1 MSEPVLLPRL
11 LPSAISHHVGDRT
24 AGRSLAAA
32 RAGRVSELTWDA
44 ATQTVAATVTDEA
57 PAGATSSSSRT
68 AGSTGAAGYAGTAGS
83 TGTAGSS
90 PGTPSPVAHR
100 TEVVLEEYEEDSV
113 TIRFQRPGP
122 GGLWRPRASRCDCEA
137 AEACVHAG
145 AVLYRVNDLAARA
158 ASENPPAEW
167 RTVLRPL
174 LRGGSSADG
183 GGRGASS
190 AARASSALPKPLALR
205 VDLEAAT
212 SSAGASRHH
221 REVATPAHL
230 EAGAEL
236 WLGLRPVTRG
246 RKGLWIKG
254 DLSWRSFEF
263 RLAGREYDPVQ
274 GEALTRL
281 FAAASV
287 ERSYTSG
294 AVDHLWLNTI
304 TSPLLWQ
311 ALAHARDA
319 GVELLPGSGLASI
332 ELASSGEAGLDLHA
346 DETTGD
352 LQVAARVA
360 IDGETLPGARLLG
373 ACGVLEASAAAD
385 EDLLTARIAPL
396 ATAVPR
402 DLRPLLHR
410 REPLVVPAADRET
423 FLEVAYPKLR
433 ALSSMTSV
441 DGSVELPAARRPT
454 LHLTAA
460 YADGDR
466 LSLRWSWQYHDPDR
480 RLPIDQR
487 QGTRRDVDHEDAVIA
502 EAMTLWPHQPSDAAT
517 LLGGTDT
524 AEFTEKVLDAL
535 EALDHV
541 EVEVTGTRHAYRELD
556 GAPNVRITQHASPGK
571 NDWFDLGF
579 DITIEGRQIPFPS
592 LFVALARG
600 RDKLLMPDRTYFSL
614 DHPAFDTLRALI
626 REGEA
631 LSEWEPERQ
640 RISRFQVGLWDEL
653 AEAADEATASREW
666 TTTVGRLKAL
676 GDTPVPPLPTGLDA
690 DLRPYQREGYAWL
703 TLLFSQQLGGILADD
718 MGLGKTVQTLALI
731 AHAREQEPEAPPFLV
746 VAPASVLPVW
756 RREAERFTPG
766 LDVRVLEGASA
777 SRGGRDGADMDG
789 ADLVVTSYAVLRLD
803 EELFASRS
811 FQGLVLDEAQFVKN
825 RRSRTHRA
833 AQGVRAGFRLAI
845 TGTPMENSLDDL
857 WAISDLVA
865 PGLLGSSI
873 GFRKLY
879 TLPIASGEAP
889 DRMAQLRR
897 RIRPFLLRRTKEL
910 VAKELPPKHE
920 EVLTVTLS
928 PEHRAV
934 YDSVLQR
941 ERKKVLGLIDTDLDR
956 SRFIVFRSLTL
967 LRMMA
972 LDPALVDGEEYA
984 DVPSSKLE
992 ALFDRLEEVIGDGH
1006 RVLLFS
1012 QFTSY
1017 LDRVAA
1023 ELDRRGITYAHLD
1036 GSTRDRDAAVS
1047 GFRDGDAPV
1056 FLISLKAG
1064 GFGLTLTE
1072 ADYVFLLDPWWNP
1085 AAENQAVD
1093 RAHRIGQDRTVM
1105 VYRMIAEDTIEE
1117 KVLALQR
1124 RKAELF
1130 DALTDDGRAFR
1141 SAVTAEDL
1149 RELLN

>member
-24 AGRSLAAA
+24 AGKSLAAA
-32 RAGRVSELTWDA
+32 RGGSVGAVRWDESAWAVSA
-44 ATQTVAATVTDEA
+44 PVTDADGAEHRAEA
-57 PAGATSSSSRT
+57 L
-68 AGSTGAAGYAGTAGS
+68 
-83 TGTAGSS
+83 
-90 PGTPSPVAHR
+90 
-100 TEVVLEEYEEDSV
+100 LEEYEEDAVSR
-113 TIRFQRPGP
+113 RFQAPGP
-122 GGLWRPRASRCDCEA
+122 GGLWRPRSSRCDCEVG
-137 AEACVHAG
+137 EACVHVG
-145 AVLYRVNDLAARA
+145 ALLYRTNDLAVRA
-158 ASENPPAEW
+158 AREEPPAEW
-167 RTVLRPL
+167 RSVLRPL
-174 LRGGSSADG
+174 LRS
-183 GGRGASS
+183 RGAQGR
-190 AARASSALPKPLALR
+190 AGAVARPLALR
-205 VDLEAAT
+205 VDLEAGT
-212 SSAGASRHH
+212 SGTGTSRHH

-230 EAGAEL
+230 AAGAEL

-263 RLAGREYDPVQ
+263 RLAGREYDPAQ
-274 GEALTRL
+274 GEALTRI

-287 ERSYTSG
+287 ERSYSSG
-294 AVDHLWLNTI
+294 AIDHLWLNTI

-311 ALAHARDA
+311 ALAHAVDA
-319 GVELLPGSGLASI
+319 GVELLPGSGLAAI
-332 ELASSGEAGLDLHA
+332 TLAGGGEAGLDLRSERGA
-346 DETTGD
+346 GD
-352 LQVAARVA
+352 LAPGAADAAGGSDAPDRDLEVLPRFA
-360 IDGETLPGARLLG
+360 IDGESLEHGRLLG
-373 ACGVLEASAAAD
+373 GAGVLEAVPAG
-385 EDLLTARIAPL
+385 EELLAARIAPL
-396 ATAVPR
+396 SAAVPR

-410 REPLVVPAADRET
+410 REPLRVPAADREA

-433 ALSSMTSV
+433 ALSPMSSL

-454 LHLTAA
+454 LHLEAA

-466 LSLRWSWQYHDPDR
+466 LALRWSWRYHDPDR

-487 QGTRRDVDHEDAVIA
+487 QGARRDLPHEDAVIA
-502 EAMTLWPHQPSDAAT
+502 EAMTLWPQHPADSAQ
-517 LLGGTDT
+517 LLSGVDT
-524 AEFTEKVLDAL
+524 AEFTAHVLDAL
-535 EALDHV
+535 DALDHV

-556 GAPNVRITQHASPGK
+556 GAPQVRVTQHASPGK

-579 DITIEGRQIPFPS
+579 DITIDGRRIPFPS

-600 RDKLLMPDRTYFSL
+600 RDKLLMPDHTYFSL
-614 DHPAFDTLRALI
+614 DHPAFDALRELI

-631 LSEWEPERQ
+631 LAEWEPEQQ
-640 RISRFQVGLWDEL
+640 RISKFQVDMWDEL
-653 AEAADEATASREW
+653 AEIADQAEASEEWTAS
-666 TTTVGRLKAL
+666 VGLLRTLE
-676 GDTPVPPLPTGLDA
+676 DRPVPALPGALRA
-690 DLRPYQREGYAWL
+690 DLRPYQREGFAWL
-703 TLLFSQQLGGILADD
+703 ALLFAQGLGGVLADD

-731 AHAREQEPEAPPFLV
+731 AHARELAPEDPPFLV

-756 RREAERFTPG
+756 RREAERFAPA
-766 LDVRVLEGASA
+766 LRVRVLEGTSA
-777 SRGGRDGADMDG
+777 TRGGTAEEDLEGV
-789 ADLVVTSYAVLRLD
+789 DLVVTSYAVLRLD
-803 EELFASRS
+803 EELFASRR

-825 RRSRTHRA
+825 RRSRTHLA
-833 AQGVRAGFRLAI
+833 AKRVRARMRLAI

-857 WAISDLVA
+857 WAILDLVA
-865 PGLLGSSI
+865 PGLLGSAI
-873 GFRKLY
+873 GFRRRY
-879 TLPIASGEAP
+879 TLPIATGEASG
-889 DRMAQLRR
+889 RMEQLRR
-897 RIRPFLLRRTKEL
+897 RLRPFLLRRTKEL
-910 VAKELPPKHE
+910 VAKELPEKHE

-967 LRMMA
+967 LRMLA

-1012 QFTSY
+1012 QFTTY

-1023 ELDRRGITYAHLD
+1023 ELAGRGIAFAHLD

-1047 GFRDGDAPV
+1047 GFREGDAPV

-1064 GFGLTLTE
+1064 GFGLTLSE

-1093 RAHRIGQDRTVM
+1093 RAHRIGQDRQVM

-1130 DALTDDGRAFR
+1130 DSLTDGGDAFR

-1149 RELLN
+1149 RELLS

>member
-1 MSEPVLLPRL
+1 MSGSVLLPRL

-24 AGRSLAAA
+24 AGRSLASA
-32 RAGRVSELTWDA
+32 RGGSVGEVHWDEASSTVSA
-44 ATQTVAATVTDEA
+44 PVTDADGVEHRAEA
-57 PAGATSSSSRT
+57 
-68 AGSTGAAGYAGTAGS
+68 
-83 TGTAGSS
+83 
-90 PGTPSPVAHR
+90 
-100 TEVVLEEYEEDSV
+100 VLVEYEEDAVSR
-113 TIRFQRPGP
+113 RFQAPGP
-122 GGLWRPRASRCDCEA
+122 GGLWRPRSSLCDCEVG
-137 AEACVHAG
+137 EACLHVG
-145 AVLYRVNDLAARA
+145 ALLYRTNDLAVRA
-158 ASENPPAEW
+158 AKEDPPAEW
-167 RTVLRPL
+167 RSVLRPL
-174 LRGGSSADG
+174 L
-183 GGRGASS
+183 GRGTVAERSGT
-190 AARASSALPKPLALR
+190 AVAKPLALR

-212 SSAGASRHH
+212 SSAGSSRHH
-221 REVATPAHL
+221 REVATAAHL
-230 EAGAEL
+230 ASGAEL

-263 RLAGREYDPVQ
+263 RRAGREYDQAQ
-274 GEALTRL
+274 GEALTRI

-294 AVDHLWLNTI
+294 AVDHLWLNSI

-311 ALAHARDA
+311 ALAHALDA
-319 GVELLPGSGLASI
+319 GIELLPGSGLASI
-332 ELASSGEAGLDLHA
+332 QLAGTGQAGLDVRGL
-346 DETTGD
+346 EGGD
-352 LQVAARVA
+352 LVVAPRLGIAGA
-360 IDGETLPGARLLG
+360 ADDGPAGTPEGDSDDLPADAPRRTVRLLG
-373 ACGVLEASAAAD
+373 AAGVLEAIPAN
-385 EDLLTARIAPL
+385 EELLAARIAPL
-396 ATAVPR
+396 PAAVPR
-402 DLRPLLHR
+402 DLRTLLHR
-410 REPLVVPAADRET
+410 RQGLTIPAADRET
-423 FLEVAYPKLR
+423 FLEVAYPRLR
-433 ALSSMTSV
+433 ALSTVTST
-441 DGSVELPAARRPT
+441 DGSVELPAARRPI
-454 LHLTAA
+454 LHLEAA
-460 YADGDR
+460 YAEGDR
-466 LSLRWSWQYHDPDR
+466 LSLRWSWRYHDPER

-487 QGTRRDVDHEDAVIA
+487 QGARRDPAHEDEVIA
-502 EAMTLWPHQPSDAAT
+502 EAMTLWPHHPSDGAQ
-517 LLGGTDT
+517 LLSGVDT
-524 AEFTEKVLDAL
+524 AEFTAHVLDAL
-535 EALDHV
+535 DGLDHV
-541 EVEVTGTRHAYRELD
+541 EVQVTGTRHAYRELD
-556 GAPNVRITQHASPGK
+556 GAPQVRITQHASPGK

-600 RDKLLMPDRTYFSL
+600 RDKLLMPDKTYFSL
-614 DHPAFDTLRALI
+614 DHPAFDALRELI

-631 LSEWEPERQ
+631 LAEWEPEVQ
-640 RISRFQVGLWDEL
+640 RISTFQVDMWDEL
-653 AEAADEATASREW
+653 AEIADQAEASAEWTAS
-666 TTTVGRLKAL
+666 VGLLRSLE
-676 GDTPVPPLPTGLDA
+676 DRPVPSLPAGLHA
-690 DLRPYQREGYAWL
+690 DLRPYQREGFAWL
-703 TLLFSQQLGGILADD
+703 ALLFEQGLGGVLADD

-731 AHAREQEPEAPPFLV
+731 AHAREQSPGAPPFLV

-756 RREAERFTPG
+756 RREAERFTPD
-766 LDVRVLEGASA
+766 LRVRVLEGTSSA
-777 SRGGRDGADMDG
+777 RGGRGEEDLEGV
-789 ADLVVTSYAVLRLD
+789 DLVVTSYAVLRLD
-803 EELFASRS
+803 EELFASRR
-811 FQGLVLDEAQFVKN
+811 FQGFVLDEAQFVKN
-825 RRSRTHRA
+825 RRSRTHLA
-833 AQGVRAGFRLAI
+833 AKRVRAGMRLAI

-857 WAISDLVA
+857 WAILDLVA
-865 PGLLGSSI
+865 PGLLGTAI
-873 GFRKLY
+873 GFRKRF
-879 TLPIASGEAP
+879 TLPIATGEAP
-889 DRMAQLRR
+889 QRMEQLRR

-910 VAKELPPKHE
+910 VAKELPEKHE

-967 LRMMA
+967 LRMLA
-972 LDPALVDGEEYA
+972 LDPSLVDAEEYA

-1012 QFTSY
+1012 QFTTY

-1023 ELDRRGITYAHLD
+1023 ELSARGIGFAHLD

-1093 RAHRIGQDRTVM
+1093 RAHRIGQDRQVM

-1130 DALTDDGRAFR
+1130 DALTDGGEAFR

-1149 RELLN
+1149 RELLS

>member
-1 MSEPVLLPRL
+1 MSPTVLLPRL

-32 RAGRVSELTWDA
+32 RGGSVGSVDW
-44 ATQTVAATVTDEA
+44 DEA
-57 PAGATSSSSRT
+57 SSTLSAPVVDADGARHH
-68 AGSTGAAGYAGTAGS
+68 AEA
-83 TGTAGSS
+83 
-90 PGTPSPVAHR
+90 
-100 TEVVLEEYEEDSV
+100 VLTEYEQDAVSR
-113 TIRFQRPGP
+113 RFQTPGP
-122 GGLWRPRASRCDCEA
+122 GGLWRPRSSHCDCPVG
-137 AEACVHAG
+137 EACLHVG
-145 AVLYRVNDLAARA
+145 ALLYRTNDLAVRA
-158 ASENPPAEW
+158 AQEEPPAEW

-174 LRGGSSADG
+174 LSS
-183 GGRGASS
+183 
-190 AARASSALPKPLALR
+190 RASSARSETVAKPLALR

-212 SSAGASRHH
+212 SGTGTSRHH

-230 EAGAEL
+230 AAGAEL

-263 RLAGREYDPVQ
+263 RLAGREYDPAQ
-274 GEALTRL
+274 GEALTRI

-311 ALAHARDA
+311 ALAHALDA
-319 GVELLPGSGLASI
+319 GVELLPGSGLAAIS
-332 ELASSGEAGLDLHA
+332 LARDGEAGLDLRAVGTGAADGLPGGDEPAA
-346 DETTGD
+346 DEGAPGDASAGPSPADGQVEGSTGA
-352 LQVAARVA
+352 LEVAPRFA
-360 IDGETLPGARLLG
+360 IDGLETEHGRLLG
-373 ACGVLEASAAAD
+373 GAGVLEALPAD
-385 EDLLTARIAPL
+385 EQLLTARIAPL
-396 ATAVPR
+396 PAAVPR
-402 DLRPLLHR
+402 DLRTLLHR
-410 REPLVVPAADRET
+410 REPLRVPAADREA

-433 ALSSMTSV
+433 ALSPMTSL
-441 DGSVELPAARRPT
+441 DGSVALPAARRPS
-454 LHLTAA
+454 LHLEAA

-466 LSLRWSWQYHDPDR
+466 LALRWSWRYHDPDR

-487 QGTRRDVDHEDAVIA
+487 QGAHRDTAHEDAVIA
-502 EAMTLWPHQPSDAAT
+502 EAMTLWPYQPTDAAQ
-517 LLGGTDT
+517 LLSGVDT
-524 AEFTEKVLDAL
+524 AEFTAHVLDAL
-535 EALDHV
+535 DALDHV

-556 GAPNVRITQHASPGK
+556 GAPQVRITQHASPGK

-579 DITIEGRQIPFPS
+579 DITVEGRQIPFPS

-600 RDKLLMPDRTYFSL
+600 RDKLLMPDKTYFSL
-614 DHPAFDTLRALI
+614 DHPAFDALRELI

-631 LSEWEPERQ
+631 LAEWEPEAQ
-640 RISRFQVGLWDEL
+640 RISKYQVDMWDEL
-653 AEAADEATASREW
+653 AEIADQTETSAEW
-666 TTTVGRLKAL
+666 TAVVDPLRTLEHRPT
-676 GDTPVPPLPTGLDA
+676 PPLPRGLQA
-690 DLRPYQREGYAWL
+690 ELRPYQREGFAWL
-703 TLLFSQQLGGILADD
+703 AMLFDQGLGGVLADD

-731 AHAREQEPEAPPFLV
+731 AHAREQSASAPPFLV

-756 RREAERFTPG
+756 RREAERFAPG
-766 LDVRVLEGASA
+766 LRVRVLEGTSA
-777 SRGGRDGADMDG
+777 SRHGAAEEDLEG
-789 ADLVVTSYAVLRLD
+789 VDLVVTSYAVLRLD
-803 EELFASRS
+803 EELFASRR
-811 FQGLVLDEAQFVKN
+811 FQGFVLDEAQFVKN
-825 RRSRTHRA
+825 RRSRTHLA
-833 AQGVRAGFRLAI
+833 AKRVRAGMRLAI

-857 WAISDLVA
+857 WAILDLVA
-865 PGLLGSSI
+865 PGLLGTAS
-873 GFRKLY
+873 GFRKRF
-879 TLPIASGEAP
+879 TLPIATGEAP
-889 DRMAQLRR
+889 QRMEQLRR

-910 VAKELPPKHE
+910 VAKELPEKHE

-967 LRMMA
+967 LRMLA
-972 LDPALVDGEEYA
+972 LDPSLVDADEYA

-1012 QFTSY
+1012 QFTTY
-1017 LDRVAA
+1017 LDRVAG
-1023 ELDRRGITYAHLD
+1023 ELSARGIDFAHLD

-1093 RAHRIGQDRTVM
+1093 RAHRIGQDRQVM

-1130 DALTDDGRAFR
+1130 DSLTDGGEAFR

-1149 RELLN
+1149 RELLG

>member
-1 MSEPVLLPRL
+1 MSPTVLLPRL

-32 RAGRVSELTWDA
+32 RGGSVGAVDWDEA
-44 ATQTVAATVTDEA
+44 SSTLSAQVTDTD
-57 PAGATSSSSRT
+57 GAR
-68 AGSTGAAGYAGTAGS
+68 
-83 TGTAGSS
+83 
-90 PGTPSPVAHR
+90 HH
-100 TEVVLEEYEEDSV
+100 TETVLTEYEEDAVSR
-113 TIRFQRPGP
+113 RFQTPGP
-122 GGLWRPRASRCDCEA
+122 GGLWRPLSSRCDCSVG
-137 AEACVHAG
+137 EACLHVG
-145 AVLYRVNDLAARA
+145 ALLYRTNDLAVRA
-158 ASENPPAEW
+158 AREEPPAEW

-174 LRGGSSADG
+174 LSSRAF
-183 GGRGASS
+183 S
-190 AARASSALPKPLALR
+190 ARSGTVAKPLALR
-205 VDLEAAT
+205 VDLEAAASGT
-212 SSAGASRHH
+212 GTSRHH

-230 EAGAEL
+230 AAGADL

-263 RLAGREYDPVQ
+263 RLAGREYDPAQ
-274 GEALTRL
+274 GEALTRI

-311 ALAHARDA
+311 ALAHALDA
-319 GVELLPGSGLASI
+319 GVELLPGSGLAAIS
-332 ELASSGEAGLDLHA
+332 LARDGEAGLDLRSEQDSGA
-346 DETTGD
+346 LE
-352 LQVAARVA
+352 VAPRFA
-360 IDGETLPGARLLG
+360 IDGLETEHGRLLG
-373 ACGVLEASAAAD
+373 GAGVLEALPAD
-385 EDLLTARIAPL
+385 EELLTARIAPL
-396 ATAVPR
+396 PAAVPR
-402 DLRPLLHR
+402 DLRALLHR
-410 REPLVVPAADRET
+410 REPLRVPAADREA

-433 ALSSMTSV
+433 ALSPMTSL
-441 DGSVELPAARRPT
+441 DGSVALPAARRPA
-454 LHLTAA
+454 LHLEAA

-466 LSLRWSWQYHDPDR
+466 LALRWSWRYHDPDR

-487 QGTRRDVDHEDAVIA
+487 QGAHRDTAHEDAVIA
-502 EAMTLWPHQPSDAAT
+502 EAMTLWPHRPTDAAQ
-517 LLGGTDT
+517 LLSGVDT
-524 AEFTEKVLDAL
+524 AEFTAHVLDAL
-535 EALDHV
+535 DALDHV

-556 GAPNVRITQHASPGK
+556 GAPQVRITQHASPGK

-579 DITIEGRQIPFPS
+579 DITVEGRQIPFPS

-614 DHPAFDTLRALI
+614 DHPAFDALRELI

-631 LSEWEPERQ
+631 LAEWEPEVQ
-640 RISRFQVGLWDEL
+640 RISKYQVDMWDEL
-653 AEAADEATASREW
+653 AEIADQTEASAEW
-666 TTTVGRLKAL
+666 TAAVDPLRAL
-676 GDTPVPPLPTGLDA
+676 EHRPAPPLPRGLQA
-690 DLRPYQREGYAWL
+690 ELRPYQREGFAWL
-703 TLLFSQQLGGILADD
+703 AMLFDQGLGGVLADD

-731 AHAREQEPEAPPFLV
+731 AHAREQSPSAPPFLV
-746 VAPASVLPVW
+746 AAPASVLPVW
-756 RREAERFTPG
+756 RREAERFAPG
-766 LDVRVLEGASA
+766 LRVRVLEGTSA
-777 SRGGRDGADMDG
+777 SRGGAAEEDFEGV
-789 ADLVVTSYAVLRLD
+789 DLVVTSYAVLRLD
-803 EELFASRS
+803 EELFASRR
-811 FQGLVLDEAQFVKN
+811 FQGFVLDEAQFVKN
-825 RRSRTHRA
+825 RRSRTHLA
-833 AQGVRAGFRLAI
+833 AKRMRAGMRLAI

-857 WAISDLVA
+857 WAILDLVA
-865 PGLLGSSI
+865 PGLLGTAI
-873 GFRKLY
+873 GFRKRF
-879 TLPIASGEAP
+879 TLPIATGEAP
-889 DRMAQLRR
+889 QRMEQLRR

-910 VAKELPPKHE
+910 VAKELPEKHE

-967 LRMMA
+967 LRMLA
-972 LDPALVDGEEYA
+972 LDPSLVDAEEYA

-1012 QFTSY
+1012 QFTTY
-1017 LDRVAA
+1017 LDRVAG
-1023 ELDRRGITYAHLD
+1023 ELSARGIDFAHLD

-1093 RAHRIGQDRTVM
+1093 RAHRIGQDRQVM

-1130 DALTDDGRAFR
+1130 DSLTDGGQAFR

-1149 RELLN
+1149 RELLS